1 MSKWIPVSTRLPETE
16 QKMFAWATVE
26 DEELWSCSEA
36 VLVHHHD
43 KTFPT
48 PYCIAELTQLAGE
61 EPKWNEVETGD
72 VINDVIAWMHIPSYE
87 REEYETID

>member
-1 MSKWIPVSTRLPETE
+1 MSKWIPVSARLPEME

-26 DEELWSCSEA
+26 GEELWSCSEA

-48 PYCIAELTQLAGE
+48 PYCIAELTQLTGK
-61 EPKWNEVETGD
+61 EPKWNEVETSD
-72 VINDVIAWMHIPSYE
+72 VIDDVIAWMPLPRYE
-87 REEYETID
+87 EG